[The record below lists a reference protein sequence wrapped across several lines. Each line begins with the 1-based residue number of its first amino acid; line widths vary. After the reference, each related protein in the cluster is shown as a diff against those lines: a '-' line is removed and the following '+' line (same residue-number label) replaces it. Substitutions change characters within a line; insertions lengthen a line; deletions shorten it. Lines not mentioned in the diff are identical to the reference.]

1 MMNTKKGF
9 WIVSSLIAILM
20 IGLLVAISFPIFKT
34 IKHNE
39 IVLTEEKNL
48 QVYYN
53 LLENS
58 YENCNDKEAFFANFV
73 GEKAI
78 KVIYIG
84 GQEVTFE
91 EGYYIITRSKDNS
104 KLVFTYFCNK
114 GDHSTIIDT
123 KEELKP
129 SKQNPSTT
137 PRSNQ
142 ETK

>member
-1 MMNTKKGF
+1 MNTKKGF

-20 IGLLVAISFPIFKT
+20 IGLLVAISFPIFNT

-58 YENCNDKEAFFANFV
+58 YENCNDKEAFYANFV
-73 GEKAI
+73 GGKPV
-78 KVIYIG
+78 KVIYIS
-84 GQEVTFE
+84 GQEITLE

-104 KLVFTYFCNK
+104 KLVFTYYCNK
-114 GDHSTIIDT
+114 GDHSMIIDT